1 MSVVIEA
8 KDLYRFF
15 RAGDDETLALRGVS
29 LSVRAG
35 EFVAVTG
42 PSGSGKSTLL
52 ACLAGLDDPDGGGV
66 WINGE
71 RLSHRPEE
79 ERALLRARNIGIVYQ
94 SHNLLGH
101 LTVERNVWLAR
112 RLAMRRSSRHSGPL
126 RWRRRNGS
134 FRSNRPSR
142 EATLASC
149 KELLASCAIDHRAR
163 ALPSTL
169 SGGELARA
177 AVAVALANDP
187 VAIIADEPTAELDQG
202 AAETLLELLRA
213 RAAAGAAV
221 VIATH
226 SRDVSAVAERSL
238 TLRDASLQ

>member
-8 KDLYRFF
+8 RDLYRFF

-29 LSVRAG
+29 LTVRAG
-35 EFVAVTG
+35 ELVAVTG

-52 ACLAGLDDPDGGGV
+52 ACLAGLDDPDGGCV
-66 WINGE
+66 WINGQ

-79 ERALLRARNIGIVYQ
+79 ERALLRARNVGIVYQ

-112 RLAMRRSSRHSGPL
+112 RLAMRRSLRHCGPL
-126 RWRRRNGS
+126 RWWRRNGS
-134 FRSNRPSR
+134 WQSNRPSHA
-142 EATLASC
+142 ATLASC

-187 VAIIADEPTAELDQG
+187 VAIIADEPTAELDQS
-202 AAETLLELLRA
+202 AAEALLELLRA

-226 SRDVSAVAERSL
+226 SRDVTTVAERSL
-238 TLRDASLQ
+238 ALRDGSLQ